1 MTTIYKTLDI
11 TIDDKVLNI
20 MRFTR
25 ISVATIL
32 CLIQIVVGIIVK
44 YNFFDFS
51 ILYIFAGL
59 LLLLLYVLYV
69 FFITKLERD
78 SYSYSLTDTTLIIQE
93 GVFFKSRTIIPYNI
107 IQNID
112 IERGPIMRK
121 YNFSNIKV
129 SSIATTEVIKFIKDD
144 IAEEIKK
151 QLVDNKNR
159 YKIKF

>member
-32 CLIQIVVGIIVK
+32 CLIQIIVGIVVK

-51 ILYIFAGL
+51 IFYIFAGL
-59 LLLLLYVLYV
+59 PLLLLYVLYV

>member
-51 ILYIFAGL
+51 IFYIFAGL
-59 LLLLLYVLYV
+59 PLLLLYVLYV

>member
-32 CLIQIVVGIIVK
+32 CLIQIVVGIVVK

-51 ILYIFAGL
+51 IFYIFAGL
-59 LLLLLYVLYV
+59 PLLLLYVLYV